1 MDIRRAAVTDEWRK
15 SCLSAVK
22 SSLPP
27 PLSLRFRV
35 SLSLS
40 RRGKQRMLKITC
52 TAPQVGWRAGRLLGW
67 MLLLLCGL
75 QARAGL
81 DAVESSTVFAP
92 PIPLPYLISI
102 EREAGPSCDVWPRRW
117 AASQSS
123 RAARRRRG
131 GEEEGGEEAERSARQ
146 SPATAHWPQ
155 VDWTWRAPRRKS
167 TRRNYY
173 GPSKER

>member
-1 MDIRRAAVTDEWRK
+1 M
-15 SCLSAVK
+15 
-22 SSLPP
+22 
-27 PLSLRFRV
+27 
-35 SLSLS
+35 
-40 RRGKQRMLKITC
+40 
-52 TAPQVGWRAGRLLGW
+52 
-67 MLLLLCGL
+67 LLLCGL

-146 SPATAHWPQ
+146 SRVYCTLTAGGL
-155 VDWTWRAPRRKS
+155 DMEGSTAEEYKEKLLWTVKREVGSCFFFFGFIIFVFINLIFPDNIS
-167 TRRNYY
+167 TV
-173 GPSKER
+173 SHDVLH